1 MKDVLH
7 EKIVQSSKK
16 QMKNVLHIYK
26 RVSSGIQEKGNSLEE
41 QEQDGIKLS
50 KQLGLKHHIWN
61 EGSVTS
67 KLDTLHNRPQILRL
81 LEMIDE
87 GKVKHLYVISLD
99 RLSRNESTSFNIKY
113 KLIQNKVTLYTSTG
127 QYDFD
132 NYMDKFIFNT
142 LSNSSVLENEMRRDK
157 SVRGKISGMKKG
169 HWKGGDINWGYKLV
183 DKKLQIN
190 KDESKH
196 VKKMFEMYEKGK
208 STKDLQNY
216 LLSKGLKTRRNNSVF
231 PLQSITNILKNTIY
245 IGYKD
250 MRVTDFHYRF
260 ECPPI
265 IDESLF
271 HKVQMKIKDNLE
283 RKNQINR
290 SKHDYLL
297 RNYLYCDCCKNG
309 MSGVTRITKKNNV
322 DYVQEN
328 YFCSNRSRL
337 WKGYKNG
344 KEHCSM
350 RRTLNIKQTDFM
362 VWESICDLLEN
373 SVQIKEEFKKKS
385 LESKFKS
392 DKEVS
397 NEIRRIRYGIKRI
410 SREINDMNENLLLI
424 EKQKWTNKMD
434 EKTYKEVKSSILES
448 IQDLESQRD
457 SKELTITDTLQQKK
471 WLNWIDRY
479 SKKMEKLRDT
489 KKIEEKNDTLSEV
502 LSKIFV
508 DWDEKKKEH
517 ILNIRL
523 KLPLFNDSM
532 KYKDIK
538 KKSLGYELVDGDFE
552 SVLRFEKTNNS
563 SKFIESK
570 KKIRNSFNK

>member
-7 EKIVQSSKK
+7 
-16 QMKNVLHIYK
+16 IYC
-26 RVSSGIQEKGNSLEE
+26 RVSTGIQEKGNSLEE
-41 QEQDGIKLS
+41 QKQSGIKLS
-50 KQLGLKHHIWN
+50 KQLGLKHMTWD
-61 EGSVTS
+61 EQSQTS
-67 KLDTLHNRPQILRL
+67 KLDTLYNRPQMLRL
-81 LEMIDE
+81 LEQIDK

-132 NYMDKFIFNT
+132 NYMDRFIYNT

-169 HWKGGDINWGYKLV
+169 HFKGGDVNFGYNLV

-190 KDESKH
+190 KEESVH
-196 VKKMFEMYEKGK
+196 IKKMFEMYEKGK
-208 STKDLQNY
+208 STKDLQKY
-216 LLSKGLKTRRNNSVF
+216 LLSEGLKTRRNNSIF

-250 MRVTDFHYRF
+250 MRITDFHYRF

-265 IDESLF
+265 VDEGLF

-290 SKHDYLL
+290 SKHEYLL
-297 RNYLYCDCCKNG
+297 RNYLYCNCCKNG
-309 MSGVTRITKKNNV
+309 MSGVTRVTKKNGI

-328 YFCSNRSRL
+328 YFCSNRNRL

-344 KEHCSM
+344 KEYCSM

-362 VWESICDLLEN
+362 VWESISDLLED

-424 EKQKWTNKMD
+424 EKKRWTNKME
-434 EKTYKEVKSSILES
+434 EKTYNEVKSSIYKEIEKLEGK
-448 IQDLESQRD
+448 RD
-457 SKELTITDTLQQKK
+457 SKELTITDTLLQKK

-479 SKKMEKLRDT
+479 SRKMGKLRDT
-489 KKIEEKNDTLSEV
+489 KNIEEKNDTLGEV

-517 ILNIRL
+517 ILNIKL
-523 KLPLFNDSM
+523 KLPLFNDSV

-538 KKSLGYELVDGDFE
+538 KKSLGYELVSGDYE

-563 SKFIESK
+563 SKFIENK

>member
-1 MKDVLH
+1 MSTQV
-7 EKIVQSSKK
+7 SYKK
-16 QMKNVLHIYK
+16 ETFHIYT
-26 RVSSGIQEKGNSLEE
+26 RVSSEIQTEGSSLDT
-41 QEQDGIKLS
+41 QKQVGIKQSETLGFSYRVWDEGGESS
-50 KQLGLKHHIWN
+50 KHEN
-61 EGSVTS
+61 
-67 KLDTLHNRPQILRL
+67 LHNREVLNEL
-81 LEMIDE
+81 LIQVDK
-87 GKVKHLYVISLD
+87 GKVKHLFVYDLS
-99 RLSRNESTSFNIKY
+99 RLSRNDTVSFMVKS
-113 KLIQNKVTLYTSTG
+113 KLVKNGVVLYTSNG
-127 QYDFD
+127 KYDF
-132 NYMDKFIFNT
+132 NNHTDKLMYNILSTFNEY
-142 LSNSSVLENEMRRDK
+142 ENQLRRDK
-157 SVRGKISGMKKG
+157 SVRGKINGMKKG
-169 HWKGGDINWGYKLV
+169 HWKGGDINFGYKLV

-190 KDESKH
+190 KEESVH
-196 VKKMFEMYEKGK
+196 IKKLFQMYEKGK

-216 LLSKGLKTRRNNSVF
+216 LLSEGLKTRRNNSVF

-265 IDESLF
+265 IDEGLF

-290 SKHDYLL
+290 STHEYLL
-297 RNYLYCDCCKNG
+297 RNYLYCNCCKNG
-309 MSGVTRITKKNNV
+309 MSGVTRVTKKNGI

-344 KEHCSM
+344 KEYCSM

-362 VWESICDLLEN
+362 VWESICDLLED
-373 SVQIKEEFKKKS
+373 SVQVKEEFKKKS

-410 SREINDMNENLLLI
+410 SREINDMNENLILI
-424 EKQKWTNKMD
+424 EKQRWTNKME
-434 EKTYKEVKSSILES
+434 EKTYNEVKSSILSE
-448 IQDLESQRD
+448 IEKLEVERD

-489 KKIEEKNDTLSEV
+489 KKIEEKDDTLSEV